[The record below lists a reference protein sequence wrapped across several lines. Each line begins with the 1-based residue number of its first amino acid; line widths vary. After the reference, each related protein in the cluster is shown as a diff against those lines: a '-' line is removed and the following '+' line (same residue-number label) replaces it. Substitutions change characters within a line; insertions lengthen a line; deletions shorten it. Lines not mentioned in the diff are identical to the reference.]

1 MNSLDWCCLV
11 CLILSTAHGA
21 WKGWTAQGFYLLMA
35 FALYIL
41 ALKISNDHVTSFF
54 LSQEDISLRNLMV
67 LEIAS
72 PLLVIVFFLLR
83 RFHNLVFA
91 THPCVPGHH
100 VVGAIFG
107 FSTGFFALLYLFAWI
122 DLTDMKSQAWWTSSL
137 EYQVS
142 ESTFELITTVYKTVL
157 LTLS

>member
-1 MNSLDWCCLV
+1 
-11 CLILSTAHGA
+11 
-21 WKGWTAQGFYLLMA
+21 
-35 FALYIL
+35 
-41 ALKISNDHVTSFF
+41 
-54 LSQEDISLRNLMV
+54 MV

-72 PLLVIVFFLLR
+72 PLVVIVFFLLR

-142 ESTFELITTVYKTVL
+142 ASTFDLIKTVYKTVL